1 MKATLVILALVIAAN
16 SFQIKTDEVPTLAI
30 EERLGGIPWP
40 FTLCGD
46 ADWVIE
52 SLTLGQTPKRNI
64 NDDIVAVI
72 FASILDWNC
81 QSCHNF

>member
-1 MKATLVILALVIAAN
+1 MKTTLLILALAIAAN
-16 SFQIKTDEVPTLAI
+16 SFQIRADEAQAI
-30 EERLGGIPWP
+30 VVDEKLGGIPWP

-64 NDDIVAVI
+64 NDDIVTVYYI
-72 FASILDWNC
+72 YILDRNC
-81 QSCHNF
+81 QISCNL